1 MNKFLV
7 FMGIFLVLAGLFEL
21 SQQKDDWWVRSA
33 QGLSIALAGIA
44 LARRGV

>member
-7 FMGIFLVLAGLFEL
+7 LMGVLLILAGLFEL
-21 SQQKDDWWVRSA
+21 SQQKDNWWVRSA